1 MAPVVLAPMT
11 PNLDLILDLTAV
23 LIFLINGILIS

>member
-1 MAPVVLAPMT
+1 MASVVLAPMT
-11 PNLDLILDLTAV
+11 PNLDLILDLIAV